1 MTRARRLPPEDRRDA
16 IIAATGPLLAEAG
29 PNVSTR
35 QIAAA
40 CGIAEGTLFRVFPT
54 KRDLLEATLRASLDP
69 TADVD
74 RLRAIDR
81 AQPLETRLRQVVDIL
96 VARTRRVSGLF
107 AALHRPRPTR
117 DASSTRDARGDRD
130 PHAEREPRS
139 DPDPRID
146 HDPAG
151 HHARHGHHHG
161 PPDLQDRQRLT
172 TAVADVLAP
181 DAEHLDLDPAAA
193 ASFVRSVVT
202 AATHP
207 ILGDGLLTDPG
218 LLTHLLLKALQ
229 KDLM

>member
-69 TADVD
+69 TADID
-74 RLRAIDR
+74 RLGTIDR
-81 AQPLETRLRQVVDIL
+81 TLPLESRLRQVVDIL
-96 VARTRRVSGLF
+96 EARGRRVSGLF
-107 AALHRPRPTR
+107 AALHRP
-117 DASSTRDARGDRD
+117 ARDARSARD
-130 PHAEREPRS
+130 PRTDRGTHA
-139 DPDPRID
+139 D

>member
-107 AALHRPRPTR
+107 AALHRP
-117 DASSTRDARGDRD
+117 ARDARSARD
-130 PHAEREPRS
+130 PRTDRGTHA
-139 DPDPRID
+139 D
-146 HDPAG
+146 HDPAE

-207 ILGDGLLTDPG
+207 ILGDDQLTDPG
-218 LLTHLLLKALQ
+218 LLAHLLLKALQ